1 MWLKKSRMR
10 LVSVSVCQ
18 PPCHSVRL
26 GSLISSEVDCKK
38 ITNTLEDT
46 LSNKHLGL
54 GVGTSGQIF
63 PGFYNAVRIAC
74 AKNFT
79 VCVRKVS
86 NSWNSKALL
95 QRQMKKD
102 P

>member
-26 GSLISSEVDCKK
+26 GSPISSEVDSEKVAS
-38 ITNTLEDT
+38 TLEDT

-63 PGFYNAVRIAC
+63 PGFCNAA
-74 AKNFT
+74 
-79 VCVRKVS
+79 S
-86 NSWNSKALL
+86 ENSLC
-95 QRQMKKD
+95 
-102 P
+102 